1 MLWPMCTDLDRALIK
16 GGLAAIGRSKV
27 GEVTHVVA
35 NVHRP

>member
-16 GGLAAIGRSKV
+16 GGLAACGGSKV